1 MGARGYPNLIIINL
15 QQHDMCMV
23 EENHLQNLKRNKTAP
38 RMKALLSALLIV
50 LSGVTAVVAQQT
62 SLTNMEDSSLNSS
75 ENQRELQ
82 NDKTMKHKE
91 PQEPISWPAWSKNS
105 TEPTKNVRDTLRPII
120 VLVIV
125 ESQEPISWP
134 QWAHPSAD
142 KMEKQAE
149 AIIAESYT
157 DSGRVTYFLIVIN
170 SVWTNGSASTIAESV
185 CKGKYVPDGRNDGKV
200 TFIDLGSESYT
211 DSGRVTY
218 TVFSLGG
225 QEGQAIYVPD
235 GRNDGKVSNDAQK
248 EMVCNFKDG
257 KSGSDLV
264 TEMNGKFLDLKRD
277 PIFRAKFAAL
287 MDEPV
292 HDAPKLYMP
301 HYTNWYA
308 SLGIASQHATYG
320 LKLAESGMSEHVS
333 HSNDTGNDE
342 NIDFPDIPPSLGGG
356 NPTATIFI
364 LILNWDHDGDGYS
377 LLDDLLNWVCD
388 IFKGDEDGDDED
400 DGEGENDDSG
410 SGGDGDGFKDPGNGN
425 PPWGP
430 LY

>member
-1 MGARGYPNLIIINL
+1 MVINT
-15 QQHDMCMV
+15 
-23 EENHLQNLKRNKTAP
+23 HLKNSKRNKIAP
-38 RMKALLSALLIV
+38 RMKALMSALLIV

-62 SLTNMEDSSLNSS
+62 SLTNMEDSPLNSS
-75 ENQRELQ
+75 QNQGGDEVYQEER
-82 NDKTMKHKE
+82 DE
-91 PQEPISWPAWSKNS
+91 PYRDEDGTLIWPTITITNPSNNTTK
-105 TEPTKNVRDTLRPII
+105 PTKNVRDTLRPII

-125 ESQEPISWP
+125 ESQEPISLP
-134 QWAHPSAD
+134 TSPPVD
-142 KMEKQAE
+142 KMCKPAC
-149 AIIAESYT
+149 IS
-157 DSGRVTYFLIVIN
+157 DFVS
-170 SVWTNGSASTIAESV
+170 TNVSTSTIAESV

-200 TFIDLGSESYT
+200 
-211 DSGRVTY
+211 
-218 TVFSLGG
+218 
-225 QEGQAIYVPD
+225 
-235 GRNDGKVSNDAQK
+235 SNDDQK

-264 TEMNGKFLDLKRD
+264 TEINGKFLDLRND
-277 PIFRAKFAAL
+277 PIFRAKFASLMDEPVHIALLVYTWKVEEGEAL

-308 SLGIASQHATYG
+308 SVGIASQHATYG
-320 LKLAESGMSEHVS
+320 LNLAEYGMAGHVS

-356 NPTATIFI
+356 NPTATILI

-377 LLDDLLNWVCD
+377 LLDDILNWVCD

-410 SGGDGDGFKDPGNGN
+410 SGGADCFKDPGNGN

-430 LY
+430 WY

>member
-1 MGARGYPNLIIINL
+1 MGPRGYPNLIIINL

-50 LSGVTAVVAQQT
+50 LSGVTVVVAQQT
-62 SLTNMEDSSLNSS
+62 SLTNLEDSSLNSS

-82 NDKTMKHKE
+82 DDMTMKHKE
-91 PQEPISWPAWSKNS
+91 PQEPVSL
-105 TEPTKNVRDTLRPII
+105 PTSPT
-120 VLVIV
+120 
-125 ESQEPISWP
+125 
-134 QWAHPSAD
+134 AD
-142 KMEKQAE
+142 KLCKPACT
-149 AIIAESYT
+149 S
-157 DSGRVTYFLIVIN
+157 DFVS
-170 SVWTNGSASTIAESV
+170 TNGSASTIAESV

-218 TVFSLGG
+218 ILFSLGG

-264 TEMNGKFLDLKRD
+264 NEMNGKFLDLSRD
-277 PIFRAKFAAL
+277 PIFRARFAAL

-356 NPTATIFI
+356 NPTATILI

-377 LLDDLLNWVCD
+377 LLDDILNWVCD

-410 SGGDGDGFKDPGNGN
+410 SGGADCFKDPGNGN

-430 LY
+430 WY

>member
-1 MGARGYPNLIIINL
+1 
-15 QQHDMCMV
+15 
-23 EENHLQNLKRNKTAP
+23 
-38 RMKALLSALLIV
+38 MKALLSALLIV

-82 NDKTMKHKE
+82 DDKTMKHKE
-91 PQEPISWPAWSKNS
+91 PQEPISWPEWNKNS

-125 ESQEPISWP
+125 ESQELISWP
-134 QWAHPSAD
+134 AWEHPSAD
-142 KMEKQAE
+142 KICIPAC
-149 AIIAESYT
+149 
-157 DSGRVTYFLIVIN
+157 N
-170 SVWTNGSASTIAESV
+170 SDFVSTNGSASSIAESV

-200 TFIDLGSESYT
+200 
-211 DSGRVTY
+211 
-218 TVFSLGG
+218 
-225 QEGQAIYVPD
+225 
-235 GRNDGKVSNDAQK
+235 SNDDQK

-264 TEMNGKFLDLKRD
+264 TEINGKFLDLKRD

-292 HDAPKLYMP
+292 HIASLVYTWKVEEGEALMDEPVHDAPKLYMP

-308 SLGIASQHATYG
+308 SVGIASQHATYG
-320 LKLAESGMSEHVS
+320 LNLAEYGMTGHVS

-356 NPTATIFI
+356 NPTATILI

-377 LLDDLLNWVCD
+377 LLDDILNWVCD

-410 SGGDGDGFKDPGNGN
+410 SGGADCFRDPGNGN

-430 LY
+430 WY